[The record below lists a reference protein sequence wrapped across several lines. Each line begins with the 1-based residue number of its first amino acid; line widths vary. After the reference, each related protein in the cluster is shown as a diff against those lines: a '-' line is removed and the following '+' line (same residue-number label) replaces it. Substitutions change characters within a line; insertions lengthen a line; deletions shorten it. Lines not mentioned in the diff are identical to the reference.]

1 MSITIKP
8 EQLQSAIQEMLH
20 EIPQKVDNVIDEA
33 AAKVSKE
40 AVKTLKATSPKR
52 PGGGRYAKGWTTKKV
67 GKQTVIHNK
76 TAGFVR
82 NLDSK
87 NWCKACYEVVLF
99 KGVYGADGITHIA
112 PVEKQVIE
120 KMTEEVEKGIDN
132 L

>member
-8 EQLQSAIQEMLH
+8 EQLQSAIQNMLH

-40 AVKTLKATSPKR
+40 AVKELKATSPKR
-52 PGGGRYAKGWTTKKV
+52 PGGGRYAKGWTVKKV
-67 GKQTVIHNK
+67 GKQTVIHNRTDYQLTHLLENGHDVVAHGK
-76 TAGFVR
+76 KVGHFAGI
-82 NLDSK
+82 K
-87 NWCKACYEVVLF
+87 
-99 KGVYGADGITHIA
+99 HIA
-112 PVEKQVIE
+112 PVEKEVIE

>member
-8 EQLQSAIQEMLH
+8 EQLQSVIQEMLH

-40 AVKTLKATSPKR
+40 AVKTLKATRPKR
-52 PGGGRYAKGWTTKKV
+52 PGGGRYAKGWTAKKV
-67 GKQTVIHNK
+67 GKQTVIHNRTDYQLTHLLENGHDVISHGK
-76 TAGFVR
+76 KVGHF
-82 NLDSK
+82 
-87 NWCKACYEVVLF
+87 
-99 KGVYGADGITHIA
+99 DGITHIA

>member
-1 MSITIKP
+1 
-8 EQLQSAIQEMLH
+8 MLH

-52 PGGGRYAKGWTTKKV
+52 EGGGRYAKGWTTKKV

-76 TAGFVR
+76 TDYQLTHLLENGH
-82 NLDSK
+82 D
-87 NWCKACYEVVLF
+87 VVSHGKKVGHF
-99 KGVYGADGITHIA
+99 DGITHIA
-112 PVEKQVIE
+112 PVEKEVIE